1 MRVLRVE
8 YWVAKNRKALE
19 PPAPSRAPPMPSVE
33 AIMNGDSAQNNNVPY
48 DWGDVE
54 YYQDAAAAMYEDCPD
69 NEPWGD

>member
-1 MRVLRVE
+1 MWRRHASYLRYLVNGS
-8 YWVAKNRKALE
+8 A
-19 PPAPSRAPPMPSVE
+19 SMSVPGMWM
-33 AIMNGDSAQNNNVPY
+33 INNVPY

>member
-1 MRVLRVE
+1 M
-8 YWVAKNRKALE
+8 
-19 PPAPSRAPPMPSVE
+19 SVPGMWM
-33 AIMNGDSAQNNNVPY
+33 INNVPY